1 MQKKTGYRV
10 LVIGG
15 GRWGQITYNNLS
27 SLTSISELNL
37 ISRTLNINN
46 SILNNKNTTIKRNL
60 NLKELKKYHLIIICK
75 NNISKFRYFKKIKHL
90 KSLIVIEKPLIIK
103 DNLKKFL
110 LYFKK
115 GKYFISLPWF
125 FEKKIKKIFYNLIVV
140 KKIDRINFFWFDKIN
155 KKHGIKK
162 RFDKDTYYVEDI
174 FSHIFSLL
182 YEKFYKNNNTIFS
195 SFDIK
200 KKIENLEFTFNNI
213 KIDLKCSNKI
223 NKRYKIIVFFK
234 GEQKISEIK
243 ISDKY
248 FLIKDYKTKKK
259 REIANNSDNLIKQYK
274 HLLNQKKTTEFKKT
288 CLQQILFQSQLN
300 KLCQKFQQ

>member
-1 MQKKTGYRV
+1 MQKKIGFRV

-27 SLTSISELNL
+27 SLASISELNL

-46 SILNNKNTTIKRNL
+46 SILNNKNITIKRNI
-60 NLKELKKYHLIIICK
+60 NLKELKKYHLIVICK
-75 NNISKFRYFKKIKHL
+75 NNISKFKYFKKIKHL
-90 KSLIVIEKPLIIK
+90 ESLIVIEKPLIIK
-103 DNLKKFL
+103 ENLKKFL

-115 GKYFISLPWF
+115 GKFFVSLPWF
-125 FEKKIKKIFYNLIVV
+125 FEKKIKRIFYNLISI
-140 KKIDRINFFWFDKIN
+140 KKIDRINFFWFDRIN

-182 YEKFYKNNNTIFS
+182 YEKFYTSNNTIFS
-195 SFDIK
+195 SFNIK
-200 KKIENLEFTFNNI
+200 KKVENLGFTFNGI

-234 GEQKISEIK
+234 GKKKISEIK

-248 FLIKDYKTKKK
+248 FLIKNHKTNKKK
-259 REIANNSDNLIKQYK
+259 KIANNSDNLIKQYK
-274 HLLNQKKTTEFKKT
+274 YLLNQKKTNEFKKA
-288 CLQQILFQSQLN
+288 CLQQILFQNHLN

>member
-1 MQKKTGYRV
+1 MQKKIGYRV

-37 ISRTLNINN
+37 VSRTLNINN
-46 SILNNKNTTIKRNL
+46 SILNNKNLKVKRNL

-75 NNISKFRYFKKIKHL
+75 NNISKLKYFKKIKHL

-115 GKYFISLPWF
+115 GKFFVSLPWF
-125 FEKKIKKIFYNLIVV
+125 FEKKIKKIFYDLISV

-223 NKRYKIIVFFK
+223 NKKYKIIVFFK

-274 HLLNQKKTTEFKKT
+274 HLLNQKK
-288 CLQQILFQSQLN
+288 QLN
-300 KLCQKFQQ
+300 LKRLVCIKYFFKVS